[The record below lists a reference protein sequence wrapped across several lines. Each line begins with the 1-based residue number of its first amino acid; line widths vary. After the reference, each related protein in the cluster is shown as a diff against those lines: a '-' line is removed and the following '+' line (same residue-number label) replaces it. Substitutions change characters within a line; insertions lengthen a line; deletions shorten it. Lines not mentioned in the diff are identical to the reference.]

1 MKRDTQR
8 SAMGRVPRARRARNV
23 TRLARKRFPPAA
35 MKYRICGIGDAG
47 GPSGASMG
55 VAYPLTLDAV
65 EDIIIMNMFI
75 YESRVEIRAGRD
87 RVWPLLCGAAMT
99 LPPPLL
105 FRLGIPRPVECRLGE
120 DGQTRECVTDRGRVS
135 QRILERRPPELL
147 AFERVADTAG
157 LEFWL
162 HAMKDTFLLEET
174 PEGMIL
180 TRRTEVDPRGCAGPL
195 LRLAMPL
202 IHHYVH
208 RNMKALAESG
218 PSAEGSR
225 PPAGHPRR

>member
-1 MKRDTQR
+1 
-8 SAMGRVPRARRARNV
+8 
-23 TRLARKRFPPAA
+23 

-65 EDIIIMNMFI
+65 EDILIMNVFI

-147 AFERVADTAG
+147 AFERVTDTAG
-157 LEFWL
+157 LGRWVRS
-162 HAMKDTFLLEET
+162 MKDTFLLEELDG
-174 PEGMIL
+174 GMRL
-180 TRRTEVDPRGCAGPL
+180 TRRTEIAPRACTGPL
-195 LRLAMPL
+195 LRIAVAA
-202 IHHYVH
+202 IHRYV
-208 RNMKALAESG
+208 NGNFKFLAEGLSPATAAPIPAPPRPAAR
-218 PSAEGSR
+218 PST
-225 PPAGHPRR
+225 